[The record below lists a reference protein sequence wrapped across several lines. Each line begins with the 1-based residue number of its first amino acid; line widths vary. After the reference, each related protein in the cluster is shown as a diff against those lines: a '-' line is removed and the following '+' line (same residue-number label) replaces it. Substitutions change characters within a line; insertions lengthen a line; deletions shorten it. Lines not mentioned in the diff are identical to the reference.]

1 MPRAAWY
8 RPRLL
13 LCPVPGM
20 GWHWNAEQPPSAA
33 LSSLALLL
41 PPLDSFL
48 GPLWQGSL
56 PQDRDRPEPGGWG
69 TRQSCQ
75 VNTRSLRR
83 CSIRL
88 LVWPLL
94 LFAQSQHT
102 SRAPAEMGSPHGCTR
117 CPEKLDAGLDL
128 SRAPQV
134 PVCSCGMGSCHGYV
148 TSQHFLLREQLWL
161 WQLVCPGC
169 GRHPEHLS
177 HAASSGQ
184 AGREPAPGPFLVLEL
199 GSCPQRGAS
208 EQHHAAVPRLGLDP
222 NPLLPT
228 LPLPA
233 SLLLRAGMDG
243 SWARSGRSLLGE
255 NPSWHWSW
263 NLEQKV
269 SASVMPHTRAS
280 DPRGSRLW
288 LPGEAPA

>member
-1 MPRAAWY
+1 VAWSPASQASWVAAAGMPRAAWY

-56 PQDRDRPEPGGWG
+56 PQDRGRPEPGGWG

-128 SRAPQV
+128 RGPPKSL
-134 PVCSCGMGSCHGYV
+134 
-148 TSQHFLLREQLWL
+148 F
-161 WQLVCPGC
+161 
-169 GRHPEHLS
+169 
-177 HAASSGQ
+177 AA
-184 AGREPAPGPFLVLEL
+184 
-199 GSCPQRGAS
+199 
-208 EQHHAAVPRLGLDP
+208 AAWAVATDMS
-222 NPLLPT
+222 LPST
-228 LPLPA
+228 FF
-233 SLLLRAGMDG
+233 
-243 SWARSGRSLLGE
+243 
-255 NPSWHWSW
+255 
-263 NLEQKV
+263 
-269 SASVMPHTRAS
+269 
-280 DPRGSRLW
+280 
-288 LPGEAPA
+288 